1 VKNNKQ
7 PRRAS
12 RIIAKLSL
20 IAFGLL
26 CGALM
31 GEIALRIAGYSYP
44 EFYQP
49 DQSRGYSLRP
59 NMEGRYRKE
68 GDALVRINSDGLRDR
83 EHAIAKPAG
92 TIRIAVIGDSYP
104 EAFPVPMADAFWS
117 IVEKKLTECGAFGG
131 KPVEVINFG
140 VSGYGTAQELITLRE
155 HVWQYAPDIVMLT
168 VTTNN
173 DISDNLRALK
183 KTDEVPYFVY
193 REGKLILDDSFRE
206 TRGFRLRQSMPNRI
220 GRWIKDHSRLIQAI
234 NQGHHGFKIWL
245 ASRRAPHVPT
255 TQPGTE
261 SETKNAA
268 AASEELGID
277 NVVYREPGDQ
287 VWNEAWQVTE
297 GLIRQIRD
305 EVTAR
310 GARFVVVTLSNG
322 IQVYPDPNVRQLFLK
337 RVGAS
342 DLFYPD
348 NRIKSLCDREK
359 IPVITLAP
367 HMRDY
372 ADQNKVFL
380 HGFGAN
386 VGNGHW
392 NQLGHRVAAELIAK
406 RLCETAELSRL
417 DRGLVR
423 CRKEGHKCPI

>member
-1 VKNNKQ
+1 M
-7 PRRAS
+7 AS
-12 RIIAKLSL
+12 PAPLYLTQRQTRSTRLIGKLLL
-20 IAFGLL
+20 IGCGLFL
-26 CGALM
+26 GCGVA
-31 GEIALRIAGYSYP
+31 EITLRLAGYSYP

-83 EHAIAKPAG
+83 EHAMTKPPG

-104 EAFPVPMADAFWS
+104 EAFPVPMPDAFWS
-117 IVEKKLTECGAFGG
+117 IMEKKLQQCGAFGG
-131 KPVEVINFG
+131 RPIEVINFG

-155 HVWQYAPDIVMLT
+155 HVWQYAPDIVMLA

-173 DISDNLRALK
+173 DVSDNLRPLK
-183 KTDEVPYFVY
+183 KTNEVPYFVY
-193 REGKLILDDSFRE
+193 YEGKLALDDSCKE
-206 TRGFRLRQSMPNRI
+206 ARGFRLRQSLPNRL
-220 GRWIKDHSRLIQAI
+220 GRWIRDHSRLIQAI
-234 NQGHHGFKIWL
+234 NQSHHGFKIWL
-245 ASRRAPHVPT
+245 VSRRARNAPAR
-255 TQPGTE
+255 QPGPE

-277 NVVYREPGDQ
+277 NVVYREPSDQ

-297 GLIRQIRD
+297 GLIRQMRD
-305 EVTAR
+305 EVNGR

-322 IQVYPDPNVRQLFLK
+322 IQVYPDANARQIFLK

-348 NRIKSLCDREK
+348 NRIKSLCELEK
-359 IPVITLAP
+359 IPVVTLAP
-367 HMRDY
+367 QLQDY

-380 HGFGAN
+380 HGFGADL
-386 VGNGHW
+386 GNGHW
-392 NQLGHRVAAELIAK
+392 NQLGHRVAAELITQK
-406 RLCETAELSRL
+406 LCG
-417 DRGLVR
+417 GLLN
-423 CRKEGHKCPI
+423 

>member
-1 VKNNKQ
+1 VSNDK
-7 PRRAS
+7 RRQKLR
-12 RIIAKLSL
+12 RITAKLLL
-20 IAFGLL
+20 IAFGLS
-26 CGALM
+26 CGAL
-31 GEIALRIAGYSYP
+31 GAEIALRIAGYSYP

-49 DQSRGYSLRP
+49 DQSRGYALRP

-83 EHAIAKPAG
+83 EHVIAKPAG
-92 TIRIAVIGDSYP
+92 TIRIAVMGDSYP
-104 EAFPVPMADAFWS
+104 EAFPVPVEEAFWS
-117 IVEKKLTECGAFGG
+117 IMEEKLQECGAFGG

-193 REGKLILDDSFRE
+193 REGKLALDDSFRE
-206 TRGFRLRQSMPNRI
+206 TRGFRLRQSLPNRI

-245 ASRRAPHVPT
+245 AARRARNAPA
-255 TQPGTE
+255 TQTGPAA
-261 SETKNAA
+261 ETKSVA

-297 GLIRQIRD
+297 GLVRQMRD
-305 EVTAR
+305 EVMTH
-310 GARFVVVTLSNG
+310 GAKFMVVTLSNG
-322 IQVYPDPNVRQLFLK
+322 IQVYPDANVRQIFLK

-348 NRIKSLCDREK
+348 NRLKGLCEREK
-359 IPVITLAP
+359 IPVVTLAP
-367 HMRDY
+367 QLRDY
-372 ADQNKVFL
+372 ADQHQVFL

-386 VGNGHW
+386 LGNGHW
-392 NQLGHRVAAELIAK
+392 NQLGHRVAAESIAQ
-406 RLCETAELSRL
+406 RLCG
-417 DRGLVR
+417 GLLN
-423 CRKEGHKCPI
+423 

>member
-1 VKNNKQ
+1 MK
-7 PRRAS
+7 
-12 RIIAKLSL
+12 RIAAKLML
-20 IAFGLL
+20 VAFGLL
-26 CGALM
+26 FGAIV
-31 GEIALRIAGYSYP
+31 GEITLRIAGYSYP

-68 GDALVRINSDGLRDR
+68 GDALVRINNDGLRDR
-83 EHAIAKPAG
+83 EHAFSKPPG

-104 EAFPVPMADAFWS
+104 EAFPVPMEDTFWS
-117 IVEKKLTECGAFGG
+117 LMEKKLRQQQQCGAFAGNQ
-131 KPVEVINFG
+131 VEVINFG

-155 HVWQYAPDIVMLT
+155 HVWQYAPDLVMLT

-193 REGKLILDDSFRE
+193 REGKLVLDDSFKE
-206 TRGFRLRQSMPNRI
+206 SRGFRLRQSWPNSL

-245 ASRRAPHVPT
+245 AARRARNAPA
-255 TQPGTE
+255 TQTE
-261 SETKNAA
+261 PQPEAKSAA

-277 NVVYREPGDQ
+277 NVVYREPADP

-297 GLIRQIRD
+297 GLIRQMRD
-305 EVTAR
+305 EATTH
-310 GARFVVVTLSNG
+310 GARLIVVTLSNG
-322 IQVYPDPNVRQLFLK
+322 IQVYPDANVRQIFLK
-337 RVGAS
+337 RVGAG

-367 HMRDY
+367 QLRDY

-380 HGFGAN
+380 HGFGAHI
-386 VGNGHW
+386 GNGHW
-392 NQLGHRVAAELIAK
+392 NQLGHQVAADLITEK
-406 RLCETAELSRL
+406 LCGVLL
-417 DRGLVR
+417 
-423 CRKEGHKCPI
+423 H